1 MCGAGQAASSNGVGM
16 AFYLLSFHGA
26 LVGFTGQRLHPLCPT
41 MGTSRTTAPVA
52 LDMQHNTLTPG
63 GAFVRAQPLGTAA
76 HTRPLVALRAGNAYL
91 SSRSPTQF
99 DVVPLCA
106 TWEHFLLIPPE
117 SADLL
122 RTLLRST
129 WHDGQTFVG
138 QPTCTGHE
146 LRLGPHTWP
155 VEQLQAEIRADTLT
169 LWTHAAPRR
178 VTLRVCPSRA
188 LENLI
193 ANVTELL
200 EIGAFRH
207 ALSPWATVDDVREQV
222 LKLSIT
228 PSAIAPCIG
237 LAQLCCQFGQG
248 ELGAQ
253 FAAYAQSFAQ
263 IADLVW
269 LQALIALRLH
279 DHDRAADLL
288 ALALRER
295 YPRHDFSDTLPA
307 LLTRL
312 RQGEDAL
319 LLIPDMLYEHDL
331 PGFDERFDTLL
342 VPMRLAA
349 SNGPDIRQIYA
360 MLFENAY
367 QRLNTTKDLRL
378 LETEARL
385 NGLSWWT
392 ETAMGHTSWLAG
404 LMAEADTHYAIA
416 RRLALQE
423 GAMPAP
429 DNTGIFSW
437 LGAQECRQLAS
448 RAVPD
453 RTGVSRW
460 DWQFGTAEVPP
471 ALCLVFACDSAH
483 FHLLP
488 GLILSL
494 LQAYR
499 QDRSFGPVQL
509 CIGVANPNAE
519 QLAFLRTIADWLE
532 LYATSLRLSFGHGP
546 AAEQDTA
553 LEPALRYLILP
564 DIVARFRCP
573 VLTGDCAG
581 YFPANT
587 ATLLRTLK
595 NTASYGFDLPL
606 FDQNGRQHSGTPWSI
621 GTDTAY
627 FGEPERLPAIAAFMN
642 DYLNTVYTPRSRAH
656 TAMDRCALAQMLRH
670 FILPRWNELSIRFLN
685 KGPDILVMP
694 AESVATSTVLVS
706 QADVLHDLAV
716 HTPRRPAKLPPPN
729 A

>member
-1 MCGAGQAASSNGVGM
+1 MV
-16 AFYLLSFHGA
+16 FYLLSFHGA

-41 MGTSRTTAPVA
+41 MGTSRTTAPVV

-76 HTRPLVALRAGNAYL
+76 HMRPLVALRAGNAYL

-155 VEQLQAEIRADTLT
+155 VEHLQAEIRADTLT
-169 LWTHAAPRR
+169 LWTHVAPRR

-193 ANVTELL
+193 DTATDLL

-404 LMAEADTHYAIA
+404 LMAEADAHYAIA
-416 RRLALQE
+416 RRLALAGRSHASAGQYWYFFLAG
-423 GAMPAP
+423 GAGMPPACQP
-429 DNTGIFSW
+429 CRARPHGCFPLGVAVWRGGSSPLPCVWSLRATVHTSTFCPALSCPCFRHTGRIVPSGLCSFALALPTLMPNSW
-437 LGAQECRQLAS
+437 LFYAPL
-448 RAVPD
+448 P
-453 RTGVSRW
+453 TGWNS
-460 DWQFGTAEVPP
+460 TPP
-471 ALCLVFACDSAH
+471 A
-483 FHLLP
+483 
-488 GLILSL
+488 
-494 LQAYR
+494 
-499 QDRSFGPVQL
+499 
-509 CIGVANPNAE
+509 
-519 QLAFLRTIADWLE
+519 
-532 LYATSLRLSFGHGP
+532 
-546 AAEQDTA
+546 
-553 LEPALRYLILP
+553 
-564 DIVARFRCP
+564 
-573 VLTGDCAG
+573 CA
-581 YFPANT
+581 
-587 ATLLRTLK
+587 
-595 NTASYGFDLPL
+595 
-606 FDQNGRQHSGTPWSI
+606 
-621 GTDTAY
+621 
-627 FGEPERLPAIAAFMN
+627 
-642 DYLNTVYTPRSRAH
+642 
-656 TAMDRCALAQMLRH
+656 
-670 FILPRWNELSIRFLN
+670 
-685 KGPDILVMP
+685 
-694 AESVATSTVLVS
+694 
-706 QADVLHDLAV
+706 
-716 HTPRRPAKLPPPN
+716 
-729 A
+729 

>member
-1 MCGAGQAASSNGVGM
+1 M

-41 MGTSRTTAPVA
+41 AGTNRTTTPVA
-52 LDMQHNTLTPG
+52 LDAQHNALAPG
-63 GAFVRAQPLGTAA
+63 GAFVRAQPITTVAQ
-76 HTRPLVALRAGNAYL
+76 RPLVALRAGNAYL

-99 DVVPLCA
+99 DAVPLCA
-106 TWEHFLLIPPE
+106 TWEHFLLITPE
-117 SADLL
+117 LAELL
-122 RTLLRST
+122 RTLLRGT
-129 WHDGQTFVG
+129 WHDGRTFVG

-155 VEQLQAEIRADTLT
+155 VEQLQAELRADTLT
-169 LWTHAAPRR
+169 LWSTTAPQK
-178 VTLRVCPSRA
+178 VTLTACPSRV
-188 LENLI
+188 LENLLE
-193 ANVTELL
+193 NVTELL
-200 EIGAFRH
+200 DVGAFRR
-207 ALSPWATVDDVREQV
+207 ALSPWATVEDVREQV

-237 LAQLCCQFGQG
+237 LAQLCCQCGQG
-248 ELGAQ
+248 ELGMQ
-253 FAAYAQSFAQ
+253 FAVYAQSFAQ
-263 IADLVW
+263 MADLVW

-279 DHDRAADLL
+279 DHARAADLL
-288 ALALRER
+288 AVALRER
-295 YPRHDFSDTLPA
+295 YPKQDFSATLPA

-319 LLIPDMLYEHDL
+319 LLVPDMLYEHDL

-349 SNGPDIRQIYA
+349 RNGPDIRQIYA

-367 QRLNTTKDLRL
+367 QRLNTATDLRL

-404 LMAEADTHYAIA
+404 LMAEADAHYAIA

-423 GAMPAP
+423 GAMPSP
-429 DNTGIFSW
+429 DNAGIFSW
-437 LGAQECRQLAS
+437 LSAQECNKMAS
-448 RAVPD
+448 RAIPD

-460 DWQFGTAEVPP
+460 EWRFSPAGTPP
-471 ALCLVFACDSAH
+471 ALCLVFACDSAN

-499 QDRSFGPVQL
+499 QDRSSGPVQL
-509 CIGVANPNAE
+509 CIGVANPNTE

-532 LYATSLRLSFGHGP
+532 QYATSLRLSFGHGP
-546 AAEQDTA
+546 TAERDTA
-553 LEPALRYLILP
+553 LEPALRYLVLP

-573 VLTGDCAG
+573 VMTGDCAG

-595 NTASYGFDLPL
+595 NTATYGFDLAL
-606 FDQNGRQHSGTPWSI
+606 FNHDGRQSHGTPWGI

-642 DYLNTVYTPRSRAH
+642 DYLNTVYTPKSTVH

-670 FILPRWNELSIRFLN
+670 FILPRWSSLSVRFMNE
-685 KGPDILVMP
+685 GAPVLVMP
-694 AESVATSTVLVS
+694 AGSIAAGAMLAS

-716 HTPRRPAKLPPPN
+716 HTPRRTTKPNPPT